1 MRSEY
6 QRSPE
11 TRASRLLEE
20 GRGQGRG
27 HAYTPWLNVRDVP
40 SLGLSTRV
48 RGWKTGRVH
57 SLLSQLETSYFY
69 VLDGSPVVTDIR
81 EQFPLLP
88 IEETLAIANECGLVH
103 PRDITTREPVTMTT
117 DFVITAR
124 GSAGFVDCAR
134 TVKYSRDLASKRTL
148 EKLELERRYW
158 IKRGVDWAI
167 VTEKDIP
174 AGIAENIQWL
184 HPYLEISDHPALT
197 EDSLRRIERVLEPK
211 IREGRRPLAQ
221 CAAECDDQLG
231 LPPGTSLTAVRHFLA
246 VGRWF
251 TDLRKPIDPGETLVL
266 LHQPSAEGAL
276 HELLSEHAA

>member
-1 MRSEY
+1 M
-6 QRSPE
+6 
-11 TRASRLLEE
+11 ASRRLEE

-27 HAYTPWLNVRDVP
+27 HAYTPWLNVRDVH

-48 RGWKTGRVH
+48 RGWKTGRAH
-57 SLLSQLETSYFY
+57 SLLSKLETSYFY

-88 IEETLAIANECGLVH
+88 IKETLAIANECGLRH
-103 PRDITTREPVTMTT
+103 PCDPTTREPVTMTT
-117 DFVITAR
+117 DFVITVR
-124 GSAGFVDCAR
+124 GSAGLVDCAR
-134 TVKYSRDLASKRTL
+134 TVKYCQDLASKRKL

-158 IKRGVDWAI
+158 TKRGFDWAI

-174 AGIAENIQWL
+174 TELAKNIEWL
-184 HPYLEISDHPALT
+184 HPYFEISDHPALT
-197 EDSLRRIERVLEPK
+197 EDSLRRIGRVLDAK

-221 CAAECDDQLG
+221 CAAECDDELG

-251 TDLRKPIDPGETLVL
+251 TDLTKPIDPGESLVL
-266 LHQPSAEGAL
+266 LNQPSAEGAL
-276 HELLSEHAA
+276 HGILCEHAA